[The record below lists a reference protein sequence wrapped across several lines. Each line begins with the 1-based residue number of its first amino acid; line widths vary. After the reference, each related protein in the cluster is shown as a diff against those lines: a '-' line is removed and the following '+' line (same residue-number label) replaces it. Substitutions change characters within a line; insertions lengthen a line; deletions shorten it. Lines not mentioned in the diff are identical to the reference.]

1 MTYRA
6 RAQSLVLFVGDL
18 AALIVALW
26 VAIAIRALSIPS
38 LSLLA
43 THLAPFSIVFVLWLG
58 IFFIFDLY
66 GNHTMFARTRM
77 PSTILRAHAINS
89 VLAIAFFYFIPYFAI
104 QPKTILFIT
113 LITSFGII
121 IVWRRYL
128 VEYLPR
134 GRRER
139 VAVLGS
145 TEETATLRREFA
157 ANSRYNFIVVDA
169 QNPSELPS
177 EPVNYLILDL
187 SDPAVTPMLA
197 SLYPLL
203 YRGVRFLNIVDVYED
218 VFGREPL
225 SHVNEEW
232 FLKNI
237 SSHSKP
243 VYDTL
248 KRILDISISLVLGVC
263 ALALSLIVIPFIFL
277 LDGLPITITQ
287 ERVGE
292 RGKVFGI
299 RKFRSMREGQVTGIG
314 RFLRRTRLDELPQ
327 LVNVLRGELS
337 LVGPRPEM
345 PQYANI
351 YREQIPFY
359 DIRHIIAPGLS
370 GWAQIYHEQHP
381 HFAPELEST
390 EDKLSYDL
398 YYIKNRSFWLDI
410 VIVLKTIGTLLRV
423 SGK

>member
-1 MTYRA
+1 MTHRA
-6 RAQSLVLFVGDL
+6 RTQSLVLFVGDL
-18 AALIVALW
+18 AALVVALW
-26 VAIAIRALSIPS
+26 IAIAIRSFSLPT

-43 THLAPFSIVFVLWLG
+43 THLTPFSIVFALWLG

-77 PSTILRAHAINS
+77 PSTILRAHTINS

-121 IVWRRYL
+121 IAWRRYL
-128 VEYLPR
+128 IEYLPR
-134 GRRER
+134 GKRER

-145 TEETATLRREFA
+145 TNEASALRREFA
-157 ANSRYNFIVVDA
+157 ANSRYNFLVVNA
-169 QNPSELPS
+169 ENPSDLPS

-187 SDPAVTPMLA
+187 SDPAVVPMLA
-197 SLYPLL
+197 NLYPLL
-203 YRGVRFLNIVDVYED
+203 YRGVRFLNIIDVYED

-232 FLKNI
+232 FLTNI
-237 SSHSKP
+237 SGHSKP

-248 KRILDISISLVLGVC
+248 KRLLDISISIILGLCALVL
-263 ALALSLIVIPFIFL
+263 SLFIIPLVFI
-277 LDGLPITITQ
+277 LDGLPITIKQ
-287 ERVGE
+287 ERVGQ
-292 RGKVFGI
+292 RGRVFNI
-299 RKFRSMREGQVTGIG
+299 YKFRSMRDGKVTNVG

-327 LVNVLRGELS
+327 LLNVLRGELS

-345 PQYANI
+345 PHYAEL

-390 EDKLSYDL
+390 GDKLSYDL
-398 YYIKNRSFWLDI
+398 YYVKNRSLWLDI